1 MQLVSDLQQRPKK
14 GRLKIE
20 KRIVLFYDL
29 CSLVQLTVFL
39 IHTVTTMIG
48 ASRTFRNY
56 IIVENNFELAP
67 ALVYKTQNC
76 TFNTVRSIYAFSSV
90 DMTFTVDSVNDVF
103 VDQAIQMRLAIFVCV
118 VTFVVGGVNRMLV
131 EANLF
136 VVKYRNFYFWKDI
149 ISATELILLAYV
161 AQITSAI
168 DPPKHLLRDYLR
180 FCGVKGNAYL
190 PFISTI
196 NLWVFVGV
204 GYFTYV
210 VGLSLYLNNTLPKY
224 GIMTPAEIAEY
235 KTWLRARR
243 AEQEQSR
250 MLIEEARKAHARLHM
265 MNTAD
270 YRLGGCVPVAPA
282 AMMPNFPPPMMAPG
296 AAMGGPNQM
305 AYPQPPFPY
314 PYPYPMPYAAYPGF
328 GVAPSALPGAEVQ
341 LPPPQMFG
349 AQMAMGG
356 AAAPNMGM
364 YGMMPPPQMGPIP
377 YTVPHEMNG
386 AGGGAGMPMHD
397 VTQPPINMPRRRT
410 MPSTSQNNSPMYP

>member
-1 MQLVSDLQQRPKK
+1 MQLVSDLQQRTKK

-20 KRIVLFYDL
+20 KQIVSFYDL

-48 ASRTFRNY
+48 ANRTFKNY

-67 ALVYKTQNC
+67 ALTYKTQNC
-76 TFNTVRSIYAFSSV
+76 KYNTVRSIYAFSSV
-90 DMTFTVDSVNDVF
+90 NMTFTADSINDVF

-161 AQITSAI
+161 AQITAAI
-168 DPPKHLLRDYLR
+168 DPPKQLLHDYLR
-180 FCGVKGNAYL
+180 YCGVVGNAYL

-210 VGLSLYLNNTLPKY
+210 VGLVIYLNNTLPKY
-224 GIMTPAEIAEY
+224 GIMTPAEIEEY
-235 KTWLRARR
+235 KAWLRARR

-250 MLIEEARKAHARLHM
+250 MLIEEARKAHARIHM

-270 YRLGGCVPVAPA
+270 YRLGGGVPVAPA
-282 AMMPNFPPPMMAPG
+282 TMMPSLPPPLMVPG
-296 AAMGGPNQM
+296 AGVGPNQM
-305 AYPQPPFPY
+305 AYPYPY
-314 PYPYPMPYAAYPGF
+314 PYPYAMYPGF
-328 GVAPSALPGAEVQ
+328 PPPPPGASMAAVGGTPGDVR

-349 AQMAMGG
+349 AGMMPMQGPPVPNDVAANMAL
-356 AAAPNMGM
+356 
-364 YGMMPPPQMGPIP
+364 YGMMPPQGPVP
-377 YTVPHEMNG
+377 YGLSPEMN
-386 AGGGAGMPMHD
+386 AGMSMSMQD
-397 VTQPPINMPRRRT
+397 AAQPPINMPRRRLA
-410 MPSTSQNNSPMYP
+410 PGTSQGSSPMYP